1 MERSKINIYVGANA
15 EGTVRQK
22 AVTAGAAAIR
32 EAMYRQALASAVAIY
47 DGYRDRLIADGGS
60 SENNLVLRTGDG
72 SEIEFIDARIDVT
85 RANDIKPTALI
96 NRAGMV
102 KERIQ
107 AKDYTVVITGNL
119 MGDRGRFPY
128 DALKLLNDMLNTAD
142 SIEAASAYLSIFGIE
157 RLALKNAEFLQG
169 NLAYFNVMPFKLAFD
184 SDMDYDFLVKEE

>member
-32 EAMYRQALASAVAIY
+32 KAMYRQALASAVAIY
-47 DGYRDRLIADGGS
+47 DGYCDRLIADVGS

-85 RANDIKPTALI
+85 RTNDIKSTALI

-107 AKDYTVVITGNL
+107 AKDYVVVGGNL
-119 MGDRGRFPY
+119 MGDQGRFPY

-142 SIEAASAYLSIFGIE
+142 SIGAASAYLSIFGIE
-157 RLALKNAEFLQG
+157 RLALRKAEFLQG
-169 NLAYFNVMPFKLAFD
+169 NLAYFNVMPFKLEFD
-184 SDMDYDFLVKEE
+184 SDMDYDFLINEN